1 MMHKRF
7 ILSVI
12 TISAIILFS
21 ADAFADSIS
30 ISWGS
35 DGHADR
41 QPTEV
46 RASENGPPAH
56 APAHG
61 YRAHHQYQY
70 YPSASVYHDA
80 GRGLYFYLSGSNW
93 QVSASLP
100 TELRARLGGSVP
112 LELDTDRPYI
122 YFDQHK
128 RKYPPGQTKKAKT
141 HKKEHKGKYGKKG
154 KK

>member
-1 MMHKRF
+1 MQKRF
-7 ILSVI
+7 IFNVI
-12 TISAIILFS
+12 MVSAIILFS
-21 ADAFADSIS
+21 VNAFADSVS

-35 DGHADR
+35 DSHADR

-46 RASENGPPAH
+46 QDNGNGPPAH

-61 YRAHHQYQY
+61 YRAHHRYQY
-70 YPSASVYHDA
+70 FPSASVYHDA

-100 TELRARLGGSVP
+100 IELRTRLGSSVS
-112 LELDTDRPYI
+112 LELDTDKPYI
-122 YFDQHK
+122 YHDQHK
-128 RKYPPGQTKKAKT
+128 RKYPPGQKKKAKNQ
-141 HKKEHKGKYGKKG
+141 KKGKKG